1 MVLQLGRPGE
11 KQENRGSP
19 PPSLGGDSSNLS
31 RLPITTDNGRD
42 PGDYP
47 EHQDPADLYRAD
59 GAVAVPG
66 WEDHNS
72 SRCPR
77 WSQRCLQ
84 EVAFTCSPQVL
95 LAGSPQPEGGGS
107 CTFRSSGG
115 NSRQLF
121 FFFYIFLNVSSVQL
135 LGETGGLMLEH
146 VNLLVL
152 HFSISRTVIFDW
164 FYVIS
169 IKLLPGFNTAP
180 FINES

>member
-1 MVLQLGRPGE
+1 MSTTCPEASDHAAQHAIRLFSTPETAWSCRTPAQIGPGVSSRCVLQDNATPPHGAATGKTWRETG
-11 KQENRGSP
+11 KQRF
-19 PPSLGGDSSNLS
+19 PSLPLPPWGGDSSNLS

-42 PGDYP
+42 PVDYP

-72 SRCPR
+72 SRCPC

-95 LAGSPQPEGGGS
+95 LAGSPQRGG

-121 FFFYIFLNVSSVQL
+121 FFLTYS
-135 LGETGGLMLEH
+135 
-146 VNLLVL
+146 
-152 HFSISRTVIFDW
+152 
-164 FYVIS
+164 
-169 IKLLPGFNTAP
+169 
-180 FINES
+180 